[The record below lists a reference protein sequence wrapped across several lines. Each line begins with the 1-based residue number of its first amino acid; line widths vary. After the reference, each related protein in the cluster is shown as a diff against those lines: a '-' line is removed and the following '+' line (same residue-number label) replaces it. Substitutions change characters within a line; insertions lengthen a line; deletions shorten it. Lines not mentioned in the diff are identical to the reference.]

1 MAQKLGVSQSLVN
14 LLESGKRNFTQ
25 ALLDTILDRLDITL
39 YEFMFEG
46 NTEIPTSAMGEVRE
60 ASGIVQTVPLIEWNQ
75 IDSFLQSGP
84 KSFYNFHPT
93 LSPKAASKMSFALT
107 VRDDTMQPRFMQDD
121 KIIVDS
127 MQQPENE
134 DTCIIRINENYE
146 FKIYLKEKDLLKLDV
161 YNKKYPYTYIPDESK
176 IDYKIIGKV
185 IGLIAKF

>member
-39 YEFMFEG
+39 YEFMFED
-46 NTEIPTSAMGEVRE
+46 NTEIPANAMGEIRE
-60 ASGIVQTVPLIEWNQ
+60 APGIVQTVPLIEWTQ
-75 IDSFLQSGP
+75 IGTFLQNGP
-84 KSFYNFHPT
+84 KSFNNSNST
-93 LSPKAASKMSFALT
+93 LSPKPASKMSFALT
-107 VRDDTMQPRFMQDD
+107 VKDDTMQPRFMQDD

-146 FKIYLKEKDLLKLDV
+146 FKIYLKEKDVLKLDV
-161 YNKKYPYTYIPDESK
+161 YNKKYPYTCIPDESK